1 MNRTRTQPAIVFMLV
16 ATAVFAG
23 PLARADVVT
32 DWDATACEAVVQ
44 AKLNAPSAN
53 RVVAIVQT
61 AVYEAANAVT
71 RRYPASGLR
80 LEAPPGASVEAAI
93 AAASRATLGIL
104 VPSQR
109 AMVDSAYDAA
119 LARIADGP
127 AKSAGIAVGESAA
140 AAVMAMRAEDDV
152 TSAETYRPLTSPG
165 VYVPTVIPVVP
176 TWPLRK
182 PWLMGSASR
191 FRPGPPPALSS
202 EVWARDYNE
211 IKAVGGKNSTS
222 RTAEQT
228 EIARFWETTQ
238 PSIYHEVVSSVAT
251 APGREITQN
260 ARLLAAACQA
270 ADDALIAIF
279 DAKYS
284 YNFWRPI
291 TAIRNGDI
299 DGNAAT
305 ERDPGWT
312 PFIDTPMHPEYP
324 CAHCIVA
331 AAVGTVLEAD
341 MGSGSLPTLAAS
353 SPTANGA
360 VRGWTTVEDFIQ
372 EVANAR
378 IYDGVH
384 FRTSTEV
391 GTDMGRQVGE
401 LAVARYLRPRE

>member
-1 MNRTRTQPAIVFMLV
+1 MNRMRTQPPIVFMLV

-53 RVVAIVQT
+53 RVVTIVQT

-93 AAASRATLGIL
+93 AAASRATLDIL

-109 AMVDSAYDAA
+109 AMVDSTYGAA

-127 AKSAGIAVGESAA
+127 AKSAGIAVGERAA
-140 AAVMAMRAEDDV
+140 AAVMAMRAADDV

-182 PWLMGSASR
+182 PWLMESASQ

-211 IKAVGGKNSTS
+211 IKAMGRKDSSS
-222 RTAEQT
+222 RTPEQT
-228 EIARFWETTQ
+228 AIARFWETTQ
-238 PSIYHEVVSSVAT
+238 PSIYHEVVISVAS
-251 APGREITQN
+251 APGREVTQN
-260 ARLLAAACQA
+260 ARLLAAVCQA
-270 ADDALIAIF
+270 TDDALIAVF
-279 DAKYS
+279 DAKYH
-284 YNFWRPI
+284 YNFWRPV
-291 TAIRNGDI
+291 TAIRNGDN
-299 DGNAAT
+299 DGNPAT
-305 ERDPGWT
+305 ERDPAWT
-312 PFIDTPMHPEYP
+312 PFIETPMHPEYP

-331 AAVGTVLEAD
+331 AAVGTVLEAEI
-341 MGSGSLPTLAAS
+341 GSGEMPTLAAT
-353 SPTANGA
+353 SPTADGA
-360 VRGWTTVEDFIQ
+360 VRSWTTVDDFIQ

-378 IYDGVH
+378 IWDGVH

-391 GTDMGRQVGE
+391 GAGMGRKVGE
-401 LAVARYLRPRE
+401 LAVARYMQQDD